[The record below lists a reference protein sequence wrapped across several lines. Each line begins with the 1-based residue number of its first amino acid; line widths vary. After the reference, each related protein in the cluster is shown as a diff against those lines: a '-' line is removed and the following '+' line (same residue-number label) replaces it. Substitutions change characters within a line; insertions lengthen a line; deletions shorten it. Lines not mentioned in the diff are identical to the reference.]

1 MRIARFFLHLIVLL
15 GLSLLLLGWR
25 DLSGKAI
32 NPNYVQR
39 IKDGQTTKNEITL
52 LFGEPQEIKRTETG
66 VVFIY
71 KSFKD
76 APAGLPYLP
85 DKRQP
90 SPQSDQPFL
99 LDENKQLKK
108 PTVKTE
114 GKIIQSTLVIYFKP
128 DGNTV
133 SGHEFTENK

>member
-1 MRIARFFLHLIVLL
+1 
-15 GLSLLLLGWR
+15 
-25 DLSGKAI
+25 
-32 NPNYVQR
+32 
-39 IKDGQTTKNEITL
+39 
-52 LFGEPQEIKRTETG
+52 
-66 VVFIY
+66 
-71 KSFKD
+71 
-76 APAGLPYLP
+76 LPYLP

-108 PTVKTE
+108 PTVKME